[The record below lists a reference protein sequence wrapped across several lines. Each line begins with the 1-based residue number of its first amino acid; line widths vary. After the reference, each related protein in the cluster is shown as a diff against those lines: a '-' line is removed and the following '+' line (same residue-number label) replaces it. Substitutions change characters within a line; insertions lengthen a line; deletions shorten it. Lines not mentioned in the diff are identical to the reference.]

1 MGLRCLLGHDF
12 GTPEVEREREVEGNE
27 VVVTVREVET
37 CRRCDER
44 RVVSENKEV
53 TAVETPE
60 EPSGDVGTGEPG
72 AETVTGAGD
81 SEPAAAT
88 GGAFGSIDDAAED
101 DGVILDDDGGERAPG
116 EWPDASDTGHG
127 DVTADAGGPASVTP
141 EPGSPLDADDPD
153 SGEVQGASPVEPTGD
168 GPDETTAGAGG
179 SVEPDPGEDVE
190 IIDADEHADLEG
202 DGDDG
207 DGESVPWPTHN
218 DEVARANP
226 GTGTD
231 AASGAGSDGDD
242 PSPWPDHDEADDE
255 GFDAAASEDGAPD
268 VDFGGG
274 LFPAGSGD
282 RTDGEAEYVGHERS
296 TPEEGEL
303 ARADSVVETDSARP
317 DVTEFFCP
325 SCGHVEQAES
335 TSMRSGD
342 ICPKCRKGYIAERD
356 AER

>member
-12 GTPEVEREREVEGNE
+12 GTAEIERDREVEGNE
-27 VVVTVREVET
+27 VVVTVREVRT

-53 TAVETPE
+53 TAVETPDG
-60 EPSGDVGTGEPG
+60 PTGDVGTGEPD
-72 AETVTGAGD
+72 ADAG
-81 SEPAAAT
+81 SGGGGPAAAT
-88 GGAFGSIDDAAED
+88 GGAFGSVGDPEAD
-101 DGVILDDDGGERAPG
+101 DGVILDDDGDERAPG
-116 EWPDASDTGHG
+116 EWPDASDTSHG
-127 DVTADAGGPASVTP
+127 DGPDAGGPTSAAPDPERDP
-141 EPGSPLDADDPD
+141 EPSTPAPGERLQDGAADSSSPAESAAADEP
-153 SGEVQGASPVEPTGD
+153 GGRGGA
-168 GPDETTAGAGG
+168 AGGG

-190 IIDADEHADLEG
+190 IIDADADAGGG
-202 DGDDG
+202 D
-207 DGESVPWPTHN
+207 ESVPWPTHN

-226 GTGTD
+226 EREEGGTGQ
-231 AASGAGSDGDD
+231 
-242 PSPWPDHDEADDE
+242 SPWPDHDETDDE
-255 GFDAAASEDGAPD
+255 GFDATESEAGGPD

-282 RTDGEAEYVGHERS
+282 GAADDDAEYVGHERS
-296 TPEEGEL
+296 TPDEGTL

-325 SCGHVEQAES
+325 NCGHVEQAAS

-342 ICPKCRKGYIAERD
+342 ICPKCQKGYIAERD